1 MWRSAE
7 SQSCVRE
14 QFQGHGQGRKEGWG
28 VGGGETTKQEEKGS
42 EVSGGQWVT
51 VAMEIQE

>member
-1 MWRSAE
+1 M
-7 SQSCVRE
+7 RE
-14 QFQGHGQGRKEGWG
+14 QFQGHGQGRKEGGG

-51 VAMEIQE
+51 VAMEIQEKIS